1 MEESIGKR
9 LSDFIWS
16 IRSSNSQFARA
27 IGVTPQAISHIIS
40 GRSNPSGDLLKS
52 IFTKFPEL
60 NPTWLL
66 TGEGSMQL
74 DGAPVDALVKGVP
87 VEEKKPVPVE
97 VPGVNP
103 ILEELRLLR
112 QEMGRA
118 MRIIESQ
125 QEMLRKHSGN
135 REHMMPSFAKKVA

>member
-16 IRSSNSQFARA
+16 TRSTNSQFART

-60 NPTWLL
+60 NATWLI
-66 TGEGSMQL
+66 TGEGSMFL
-74 DGAPVDALVKGVP
+74 DGSTPDALVKAIP
-87 VEEKKPVPVE
+87 DEEKPVPLE
-97 VPGVNP
+97 MPSINP
-103 ILEELRLLR
+103 ILEELKLMR
-112 QEMGRA
+112 QELGRA

-125 QEMLRKHSGN
+125 QELLRKHSGS
-135 REHMMPSFAKKVA
+135 RERTMPSVKKVA